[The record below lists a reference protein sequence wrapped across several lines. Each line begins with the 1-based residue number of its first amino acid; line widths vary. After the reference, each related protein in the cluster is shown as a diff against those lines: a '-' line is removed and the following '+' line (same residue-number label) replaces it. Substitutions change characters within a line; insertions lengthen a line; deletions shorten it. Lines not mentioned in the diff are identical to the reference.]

1 MDKHLWQ
8 EGEPLGPIG
17 TEILFE
23 NEHVRVW
30 RVDLGPKAH
39 QSWHKH
45 HLPYVIVPLT
55 TSHYEMRFNDGTVRR
70 IDDVPGAVKWR
81 GDPGPVHELY
91 NLDDT
96 AGGTVLVEIKDG
108 AKAT

>member
-1 MDKHLWQ
+1 
-8 EGEPLGPIG
+8 
-17 TEILFE
+17 
-23 NEHVRVW
+23 
-30 RVDLGPKAH
+30 
-39 QSWHKH
+39 
-45 HLPYVIVPLT
+45 
-55 TSHYEMRFNDGTVRR
+55 MRFNDGTVRR